1 MLQQT
6 IIEELQFQPTIADPD
21 VYRRCNRKPSGEE
34 YWELLL
40 VYVDD
45 ILIISH
51 EAKKHL
57 EKLVTFY
64 EFNLASVGPPT
75 RYLGANVSKV
85 TIPGDSSGSEYC
97 AISSRSYVQN
107 AVKNVKEMLQSE
119 GGLKAQA
126 KTPFMSG
133 YRPEQDVTN
142 ELDSELSSRYSQLI
156 GILRWMVELGR
167 VDIYHEV
174 SVLSKYLALPRAGH
188 LETVYHIFAY
198 LNKHVLLQNH
208 TY

>member
-6 IIEELQFQPTIADPD
+6 IVEELGFQPTIADPD

-57 EKLVTFY
+57 EKLGTFY

-75 RYLGANVSKV
+75 RYLGANVSKNKQQLPIFFARWLSIAS
-85 TIPGDSSGSEYC
+85 TIH
-97 AISSRSYVQN
+97 IRINNSR
-107 AVKNVKEMLQSE
+107 
-119 GGLKAQA
+119 LK
-126 KTPFMSG
+126 
-133 YRPEQDVTN
+133 
-142 ELDSELSSRYSQLI
+142 SQFFY
-156 GILRWMVELGR
+156 
-167 VDIYHEV
+167 DC
-174 SVLSKYLALPRAGH
+174 
-188 LETVYHIFAY
+188 
-198 LNKHVLLQNH
+198 LL
-208 TY
+208 

>member
-51 EAKKHL
+51 EAKTHL
-57 EKLVTFY
+57 EKLGMFY

-75 RYLGANVSKV
+75 RYLGANVSKA
-85 TIPGDSSGSEYC
+85 TIPGDPSGSEYW

-126 KTPFMSG
+126 KTPFISG
-133 YRPEQDVTN
+133 Y
-142 ELDSELSSRYSQLI
+142 
-156 GILRWMVELGR
+156 
-167 VDIYHEV
+167 
-174 SVLSKYLALPRAGH
+174 
-188 LETVYHIFAY
+188 
-198 LNKHVLLQNH
+198 
-208 TY
+208 